1 MIIQLM
7 QGNKIMYFM
16 GVGGSVMLAAFAA
29 FMAFG

>member
-16 GVGGSVMLAAFAA
+16 GVGGSVLLAMFAA

>member
-1 MIIQLM
+1 M

-16 GVGGSVMLAAFAA
+16 GVGGSIMLAMFAA

>member
-7 QGNKIMYFM
+7 QGNKIMYLM